1 MLGIV
6 AKCVKFFFKK
16 LSQFR
21 LEFYKK
27 YGRIGRCRVLNVEK
41 LVECVE
47 FHPESVRQSLIFE
60 HSPQG
65 FQHVEKRMALYRL
78 YRLQIVENFCP
89 KKFCAVCRK
98 GWVCLRTGGQ
108 GVEIPGQ
115 KNREFYGKE

>member
-27 YGRIGRCRVLNVEK
+27 YGRIGGCRVLDVEK

-65 FQHVEKRMALYRL
+65 FQHVEKSMALYRL
-78 YRLQIVENFCP
+78 YRPQIVENFCP
-89 KKFCAVCRK
+89 KKTVRFAAK
-98 GWVCLRTGGQ
+98 GAAALKTGGQ
-108 GVEIPGQ
+108 GPEIPGE